1 MRNSSGLLL
10 VAGGLLLAAK
20 LPPVPP
26 GKAYALWTLA
36 GDGPRSAGIF
46 VPDAGGRATVKIAA
60 QATGAPVRVLS
71 VTLEPESGV
80 PAPTGA
86 IVLAPR

>member
-1 MRNSSGLLL
+1 MFLRLRFSISGPPEIHSLSTTLSS
-10 VAGGLLLAAK
+10 
-20 LPPVPP
+20 
-26 GKAYALWTLA
+26 
-36 GDGPRSAGIF
+36 DGPRPAGIF

-86 IVLAPR
+86 VVLAPR